1 MQKTEI
7 KIVKHKKAQKAK
19 GAITRKKIHFGRDE
33 LEKNKR
39 EHKENRREKRKEDQ
53 AKTFENF

>member
-7 KIVKHKKAQKAK
+7 KIIKHEKAQKTK
-19 GAITRKKIHFGRDE
+19 RAITRKKIHFGRDE

-39 EHKENRREKRKEDQ
+39 EYKVNRREKRKV
-53 AKTFENF
+53 N

>member
-19 GAITRKKIHFGRDE
+19 GTITRKKIHFGRDE

-39 EHKENRREKRKEDQ
+39 EHKVNRREKRKVH
-53 AKTFENF
+53 